1 MEKYIEYERIKDRYN
16 NFQALFAQILL
27 EKERLLT
34 KTLPNAI
41 RYDRDPVITSVDGNP
56 LEDYMIAVEDKGL
69 EEKLNNYRQNLKDWG
84 ILLSIKETEL
94 RQSKLKHDR
103 VYVLRIIEGYN
114 IGKVARI
121 TNYSKSQIYRILKQ
135 IYKTCDKMRQN
146 T

>member
-1 MEKYIEYERIKDRYN
+1 MEKYIEYERIKERYN
-16 NFQALFAQILL
+16 SFQALFAEVLL

-41 RYDRDPVITSVDGNP
+41 RYDREHVLTTIDGN
-56 LEDYMIAVEDKGL
+56 LFEDYMVAVEDEGL
-69 EEKLNNYRQNLKDWG
+69 EEKLSHYRQSLKDWG
-84 ILLSIKETEL
+84 MLLSIKEEEL

-121 TNYSKSQIYRILKQ
+121 TNYSKSQIYRIMKQ
-135 IYKTCDKMRQN
+135 IYKTCEKMRLKE
-146 T
+146 